1 MNQIL
6 HISIPEKVYS
16 TLERAAKTTQQPLEK
31 VAADWLEQ
39 AANAAQDPLM
49 AFIGSISSEPDIR
62 DWAEN
67 HDKYIGQNLAES
79 LKG

>member
-6 HISIPEKVYS
+6 RISIPEKVYS
-16 TLERAAKTTQQPLEK
+16 TLERAAKTSQQPLEK

-39 AANAAQDPLM
+39 VADATQDPLDQ
-49 AFIGSISSEPDIR
+49 FIGSFASGIKDLA
-62 DWAEN
+62 DQ
-67 HDKYIGQNLAES
+67 HDKYLGESLAEH

>member
-39 AANAAQDPLM
+39 AANAAQDPLDG
-49 AFIGSISSEPDIR
+49 FVGSFSSGVKDLA
-62 DWAEN
+62 DQ
-67 HDKYIGQNLAES
+67 HDEYLGETLSKP